1 MKKLILLIPIL
12 LLNLKSFSQQDTL
25 KDSIVSIK
33 VPIVRLVIK
42 DLINGDGAKEELVQV
57 SNLLELERNKAEVRT
72 KEIEV
77 LNTKITN
84 LEKNDLFQAGQLNTA
99 SELSKKLHKELKAE
113 KRKSF
118 LYKIG
123 TGVGVVLTAIL
134 LLK

>member
-12 LLNLKSFSQQDTL
+12 LLNLKSFSQQDTI

-57 SNLLELERNKAEVRT
+57 SNLLELERNKAEIRT

>member
-12 LLNLKSFSQQDTL
+12 LLNLKSFSQQDTI

-42 DLINGDGAKEELVQV
+42 DLINGDGAIEELVQV
-57 SNLLELERNKAEVRT
+57 SSLLELERNKAEVRT
-72 KEIEV
+72 KEIEI
-77 LNTKITN
+77 LNTKVTN

-118 LYKIG
+118 LYKVG

>member
-1 MKKLILLIPIL
+1 MKKLILLTLTL
-12 LLNLKSFSQQDTL
+12 LLSLKSFSQQDTI

-42 DLINGDGAKEELVQV
+42 DLINGDGAKEQLIQV
-57 SNLLELERNKAEVRT
+57 NSLLELEKNKTELRT
-72 KEIEV
+72 KEIEI
-77 LNTKITN
+77 LTTKVVN
-84 LEKNDLFQAGQLNTA
+84 LEKNDLFQAGQLDTA

-118 LYKIG
+118 FYKVG

-134 LLK
+134 LLR

>member
-12 LLNLKSFSQQDTL
+12 LLNLKSFSQQDTI

>member
-1 MKKLILLIPIL
+1 M
-12 LLNLKSFSQQDTL
+12 KSFSQQDTT

-42 DLINGDGAKEELVQV
+42 DLINGDGAKEELVEV
-57 SNLLELERNKAEVRT
+57 NSLLELEKNKTELRT
-72 KEIEV
+72 KEIEI
-77 LNTKITN
+77 LSTKITN
-84 LEKNDLFQAGQLNTA
+84 LEKNDIFQAGQLNTA

-118 LYKIG
+118 FYKIG

-134 LLK
+134 LVK